1 MSNIVPF
8 NEMEKMATAVA
19 KSGMFGLKSIEQSL
33 TMMMLAQSEGIHPI
47 KAVMEYDIISGKPA
61 LKSTTVLARFQQQ
74 GGMVEWIESNDQIA
88 KAKFT
93 HPQGGSITIEWTMK
107 RAQQA
112 ELLKNDTWKKFPA
125 QMLRARCIPE
135 GVRAIYPA
143 CLNGMYSVEEV
154 AAFTNSND
162 ANIVDVVE
170 IIEEP
175 KISLNAEKSLL
186 QSKLKNLDFSM
197 QDIKQ
202 FAEYY
207 NLIDD
212 AESIK
217 ELNDNQPLLMAKVAE
232 FESYINQGIDK

>member
-1 MSNIVPF
+1 
-8 NEMEKMATAVA
+8 MEKMATAVA

-74 GGMVEWIESNDQIA
+74 GGTVEWIESNDQIA

-112 ELLKNDTWKKFPA
+112 ELLKNDTWRKFPA

-154 AAFTNSND
+154 AGFTNNND